1 MPTDPAHTVTSTTPP
16 TTCRCGQ
23 PAHEG
28 TTWIQPPTHY
38 WDSPY
43 AKMMESGRVRLSLRA
58 RARARIRAELA
69 EVFEGLWDT
78 VLDIVAVVSAVVIG
92 LVLGSILAEHY
103 DRLLS

>member
-28 TTWIQPPTHY
+28 TTWIQPADHY

-43 AKMMESGRVRLSLRA
+43 AKHQESGRVRLSSRA
-58 RARARIRAELA
+58 RARARVRAELA
-69 EVFEGLWDT
+69 DAFEGFWDT
-78 VLDIVAVVSAVVIG
+78 VLDIVAVTGAVVIG
-92 LVLGSILAEHY
+92 LVWGSILAEHY